1 MNKDWKFYRL
11 LAFYKQQEIF
21 TFYYCFYAAL
31 RCNKSIMMI
40 IIIDIINS
48 NEVDDFD
55 KHFVIFIHYTCQMW

>member
-1 MNKDWKFYRL
+1 
-11 LAFYKQQEIF
+11 
-21 TFYYCFYAAL
+21 
-31 RCNKSIMMI
+31 MMI